1 DHLGRVVRPELDQAY
16 LEGVLGLRLHPGEGL
31 DLSIVY
37 TPVHGVGAPLAL
49 EALRRAGFSR
59 VHPVPEQLQ
68 PDPAFPTVRFPNPE
82 EPGAMDLS
90 RALAERTRADLV
102 LANDPDADRLAVLT
116 RDASGQLPA
125 LTGNELGV
133 VLGP

>member
-1 DHLGRVVRPELDQAY
+1 M
-16 LEGVLGLRLHPGEGL
+16 LGLRLHPGKGL

-37 TPVHGVGAPLAL
+37 TPMHGVGGPLAL
-49 EALRRAGFSR
+49 EALRRAGFTR

-90 RALAERTRADLV
+90 RALGERVQAELV

-116 RDASGQLPA
+116 RNAAGRAHAAHRQRAGCPPRPLSC
-125 LTGNELGV
+125 
-133 VLGP
+133 